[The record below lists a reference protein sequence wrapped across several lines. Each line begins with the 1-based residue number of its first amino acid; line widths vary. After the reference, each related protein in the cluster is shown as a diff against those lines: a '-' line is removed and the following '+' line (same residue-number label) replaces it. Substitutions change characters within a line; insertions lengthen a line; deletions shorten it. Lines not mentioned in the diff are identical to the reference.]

1 EAAAPRPLS
10 GAGTVA
16 ALNLASRLTGF
27 VRVVATAAA
36 LGIVALGDTYQG
48 AVLVSN
54 VLFELLAGGLLFS
67 VLVPTFVTRLER
79 GDVDGVRALAG
90 VLTARALVVLAVVA
104 AAGIALGPLLVRA
117 LTSGASLSP
126 EARDD
131 QVALGSFLLW
141 FVMPQLLLY
150 AVGAVTTAMLQATR
164 RFTAAALAPI
174 CNNAVVIVTMVAF
187 AAVHDPSDGV
197 HLTGGER
204 ALLGIGTLAGTVA
217 MTALPV
223 LAARRAGL
231 GIPIRWSAPGIEGLG
246 DLVRKG
252 AWGAGDIG
260 LNQVLVAATIVFA
273 GRTTGGVIAYQTA
286 FAFFLLPH
294 AVLGHPVFTTL
305 FPHLSARAAAGDRGG
320 FARDLAEGLR
330 SMLLLLLPASALL
343 AAIALPVLS
352 VVEVG
357 ELDGRGASFVAAV
370 LAAYLVGVVGYS
382 TFFLLTRASYALDDA
397 RSPTMVYLWVTVV
410 AIGAMAATTT
420 AFDGRGRVVALGLV
434 HGAAVTIGS
443 LGLHRRVRRRLGEP
457 VPVLGALAR
466 GSLATAVGA
475 GAAWGVVTGIGWD
488 SRTAALASV
497 ALATAVGAALYLAV
511 LAVLRSPEVGV
522 VRSWGARIVPR
533 QRVTEV

>member
-1 EAAAPRPLS
+1 VTEATVTPRPLS

-16 ALNLASRLTGF
+16 ALNLVSRLTGF

-67 VLVPTFVTRLER
+67 VLVPTFVARLER
-79 GDVDGVRALAG
+79 GDLEGVRALAG
-90 VLTARALVVLAVVA
+90 VLTARAVAVLALVAVV
-104 AAGIALGPLLVRA
+104 GIALGPLLIRA
-117 LTSGASLSP
+117 LTSGAGLSAQ
-126 EARDD
+126 ARDD

-141 FVMPQLLLY
+141 FVLPQLLLY
-150 AVGAVTTAMLQATR
+150 AVGAVTTALLQATR

-174 CNNAVVIVTMVAF
+174 CNNVVVIATMVAF

-204 ALLGIGTLAGTVA
+204 ALLGVGTLGGTVA
-217 MTALPV
+217 MTVLPL
-223 LAARRAGL
+223 LASRRVGL
-231 GIPIRWSAPGIEGLG
+231 GFPIRWSAPEIEGLG

-260 LNQVLVAATIVFA
+260 LNQVLIAATIVFA

-305 FPHLSARAAAGDRGG
+305 FPHLAARGAAGDLVG
-320 FARDLAEGLR
+320 FARDLSEGIR
-330 SMLLLLLPASALL
+330 SMVLLLLPSSALL
-343 AAIALPVLS
+343 AVVALPVLS

-357 ELDGRGASFVAAV
+357 ELDERGASFVAAV

-397 RSPTMVYLWVTVV
+397 RSPTMVYLWVTLAAV
-410 AIGAMAATTT
+410 GAMAVCSA
-420 AFDGRGRVVALGLV
+420 AYDGRGRVVALGLV
-434 HGAAVTIGS
+434 HGVAVTIGS
-443 LGLHRRVRRRLGEP
+443 LGLYRRVCRRLGQP
-457 VPVLGALAR
+457 VPVLAALGR
-466 GSLATAVGA
+466 GLAATALGA
-475 GAAWGVVTGIGWD
+475 TAAWALVTWIGWD
-488 SRTAALASV
+488 RRTDAVASV
-497 ALATAVGAALYLAV
+497 ALAALVGTGLYVAGLT
-511 LAVLRSPEVGV
+511 VLRSPEVGV
-522 VRSWGARIVPR
+522 VRSWTGRTRP
-533 QRVTEV
+533 T

>member
-1 EAAAPRPLS
+1 VTAEAVAPRPMA

-36 LGIVALGDTYQG
+36 LGIVALGDTYQS

-67 VLVPTFVTRLER
+67 VLVPTFVARLDA
-79 GDVDGVRALAG
+79 GDDEGLRRLAG
-90 VLTARALVVLAVVA
+90 VLTARTLVVLALVA
-104 AAGIALGPLLVRA
+104 ATGIALGPFLVRA
-117 LTSGASLSP
+117 LTSGAGLSP
-126 EARDD
+126 AARDE

-141 FVMPQLLLY
+141 FVLPQLLLY
-150 AVGAVTTAMLQATR
+150 ALGAVVTAVLQASR
-164 RFTAAALAPI
+164 RFVAAALAPI

-187 AAVHDPSDGV
+187 AAVHDPVDGV
-197 HLTGGER
+197 HLSGGER
-204 ALLGIGTLAGTVA
+204 ALLGAGTLGGTVA
-217 MTALPV
+217 MTALPW

-231 GIPIRWSAPGIEGLG
+231 AFPIRWRAPEVDGLG

-260 LNQVLVAATIVFA
+260 LNQVLILATIVFA

-305 FPHLSARAAAGDRGG
+305 FPHLAARGAAGDHDG

-330 SMLLLLLPASALL
+330 SMVLLLLPASALL
-343 AAIALPVLS
+343 AVVALPVLS
-352 VVEVG
+352 IVEVG
-357 ELDGRGASFVAAV
+357 ELDSRGASFVAAV
-370 LAAYLVGVVGYS
+370 LAAYLVGVLGYS

-397 RSPTMVYLWVTVV
+397 RSPTMVYLWVTIA
-410 AIGAMAATTT
+410 AIGAMAVTSS

-434 HGAAVTIGS
+434 HGVAVTVGAV
-443 LGLHRRVRRRLGEP
+443 GLHLRVRRRLDRP
-457 VPVLGALAR
+457 VPVAGALLR
-466 GSLATAVGA
+466 GSVAAAVGAGTAWGLVTWVGWDGRATAVG
-475 GAAWGVVTGIGWD
+475 
-488 SRTAALASV
+488 SV
-497 ALATAVGAALYLAV
+497 ALAGAVGGGLYLLV
-511 LAVLRSPEVGV
+511 LVMLRSPEVDV
-522 VRSWGARIVPR
+522 VRSWGRH
-533 QRVTEV
+533 T